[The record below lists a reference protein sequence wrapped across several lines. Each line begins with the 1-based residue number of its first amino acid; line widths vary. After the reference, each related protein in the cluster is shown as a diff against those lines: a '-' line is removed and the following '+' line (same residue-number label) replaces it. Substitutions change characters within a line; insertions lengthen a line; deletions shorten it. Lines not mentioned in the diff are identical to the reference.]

1 MSREDYVTAEQLMA
15 DLQDLVAAGLLVE
28 VRQPGAPSRYA
39 LSVAAREATAKP
51 VVGRLTAV
59 RPIRRPSAT
68 RPRT

>member
-1 MSREDYVTAEQLMA
+1 MSEQDYQAPEQLMA

-28 VRQPGAPSRYA
+28 VRQPGQPSRYA

-59 RPIRRPSAT
+59 RPIHRPSS
-68 RPRT
+68 RPRP